1 MSKLLKPVHP
11 GEILEEEY
19 LKPLGMSRNQLAT
32 ELHVPA
38 PRINDICRERRGITT
53 DTALR
58 LALYFK
64 TTPIFWMNL
73 QVGYDLEVARRK
85 RGKTIERR
93 VRPRAGRASA
103 AA

>member
-32 ELHVPA
+32 ELRVPA

-58 LALYFK
+58 LARYFN
-64 TTPIFWMNL
+64 TTPMFWMNL
-73 QVGYDLEVARRK
+73 QVGYELEVARRK
-85 RGKTIERR
+85 VGKTIERR
-93 VRPRAGRASA
+93 VRPRAARTRVA
-103 AA
+103 A